1 MPRIDQLPIAAPVRK
16 IYHCVRG
23 LYRGGRAIGNRL
35 GNLIDRPVIVLLYHR
50 VANLQADP
58 EGLAVSPQH
67 FRQQLAYIRQH
78 FRILRFDEDWRQ
90 LQEPA
95 VALTFDDGYADNL
108 LEALP
113 LLEKFDIPATF
124 FINTEQLFSGQ
135 LFWWHRLE
143 ALLLGKG
150 PYPARFNLED
160 SRYGR
165 SWDTSSPELRQGLY
179 ARLGMRLRRLEA
191 DRRDDWL
198 KQFEA
203 WAGPN
208 TQPPDQQ
215 HRALTPSEVTQLA
228 ASPQATIGAHTVT
241 HTALSAL
248 SPDRQREEILSSKAA
263 LEELLGKRVTTFSYP
278 YGRKCEFNRTSR
290 ALCREAGFLRAAANF
305 PGQVHRWTDPMQIPR
320 HLVRNWDEKTFA
332 KELKG
337 FWTG

>member
-1 MPRIDQLPIAAPVRK
+1 MPRIDQLPIAAPARK

-50 VANLQADP
+50 VVDLPADP
-58 EGLAVSPQH
+58 EELSVSPQH
-67 FRQQLAYIRQH
+67 FRQQLAYLRQH
-78 FRILRFDEDWRQ
+78 FRIVRFDEDWRQ

-113 LLEKFDIPATF
+113 LLEEFEIPATF
-124 FINTEQLFSGQ
+124 FINAEPLFSGQ
-135 LFWWHRLE
+135 FFWWHRLE
-143 ALLLGKG
+143 ALLLDTG
-150 PYPARFNLED
+150 PYPARFKLKD

-165 SWDTSSPELRQGLY
+165 SWDTSSPELRQDLY
-179 ARLGMRLRRLEA
+179 ARLGMRLRRLEP
-191 DRRDDWL
+191 DRREDWL
-198 KQFEA
+198 RQFEA

-208 TQPPDQQ
+208 TQPPDQR
-215 HRALTPSEVTQLA
+215 HRALTSSEVTQLA

-248 SPDRQREEILSSKAA
+248 PLAQQREEIFSSKAV
-263 LEELLGKRVTTFSYP
+263 LEKLLGKPVTTFSYP
-278 YGRKCEFNRTSR
+278 YGRKCEFNRASR
-290 ALCREAGFLRAAANF
+290 ELCREAGFLRAAANF

-320 HLVRNWDEKTFA
+320 HLVRNWDGETFVQ
-332 KELKG
+332 KLKG